1 MISRVLLP
9 GALPQIWDA
18 IIVCNGLMW
27 TYIILA
33 EYTNATSGLGHLIT
47 IASRLSRSDQVYA
60 IIIVIALISASTDW
74 LLRTV
79 RKQYFDW

>member
-1 MISRVLLP
+1 VLLP

-27 TYIILA
+27 TYIVLA
-33 EYTNATSGLGHLIT
+33 EWVNADSGLGHMIS
-47 IASRLSRSDQVYA
+47 IASRLNRSDEVFA
-60 IIIVIALISASTDW
+60 GVIVIAVISAATDW

-79 RKQYFDW
+79 RGRLLNW